1 MFPDKDVAT
10 AIAGIGGTAHAIFR
24 RVEGTSELGQ
34 VHRRQDRKEPN
45 NADTSTAFNTSAASL
60 TLNTRLCEAAGHSLL
75 QVAGDGT
82 SVRFPRCNG
91 CCRSARAPK
100 QAPRVCETSSHSK
113 AAREAITQAHTET
126 GANSGTILCP
136 QCGGKLQWSRASSN
150 GHVHARC
157 MTTRECLAWM
167 E

>member
-1 MFPDKDVAT
+1 MNWDKYIADKTEKNQTTCRHFNGIQHKRCIADVEYEVVR
-10 AIAGIGGTAHAIFR
+10 GSGSLPCFKLQGTAPPCASR
-24 RVEGTSELGQ
+24 DVMG
-34 VHRRQDRKEPN
+34 
-45 NADTSTAFNTSAASL
+45 AA
-60 TLNTRLCEAAGHSLL
+60 E
-75 QVAGDGT
+75 
-82 SVRFPRCNG
+82 
-91 CCRSARAPK
+91 ARAS
-100 QAPRVCETSSHSK
+100 AEASAESLRNFFTHSK